1 MRLASILIFVTFCA
15 LANCAT
21 TIFNE
26 YWDLDRIN
34 AYMHTLQENHPG
46 FVSVQEMGIT
56 HENRTLFGVRIVNEQ
71 MLEQRNYSMPII
83 MITAGASAR
92 DWISVMA
99 AMNVSMCSSQMSSL
113 IEKLLN

>member
-1 MRLASILIFVTFCA
+1 MHFLVNIFLFSIFCA

-21 TIFNE
+21 TIFDE
-26 YWDLDRIN
+26 YWELDRIN
-34 AYMHTLQENHPG
+34 EYIHTLQENHPG

-71 MLEQRNYSMPII
+71 MLEQRNYSMPIL

-92 DWISVMA
+92 DRISVMA
-99 AMNVSMCSSQMSSL
+99 AMKVSMQLANVS
-113 IEKLLN
+113 LN